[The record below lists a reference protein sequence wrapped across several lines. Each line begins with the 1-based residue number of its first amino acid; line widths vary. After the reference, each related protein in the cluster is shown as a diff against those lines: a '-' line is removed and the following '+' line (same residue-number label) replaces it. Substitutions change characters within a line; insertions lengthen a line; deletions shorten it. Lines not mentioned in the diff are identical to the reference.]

1 MKKVDIHS
9 YFTTHEI
16 EYFKSIGEYEN
27 ILNCINFINIMNEF
41 PDNLDEFMDK
51 FNDLPSDPKKQEAA
65 LLKLK
70 KQDPKFLKQL
80 SLLGDIFEECK
91 TESKVQKMTKKD
103 LQYEEINRLAE
114 LSRRELK
121 LF

>member
-9 YFTTHEI
+9 YFTTYEI
-16 EYFKSIGEYEN
+16 EYFKSIDEYEN
-27 ILNCINFINIMNEF
+27 ILNCIKFINIMNQF
-41 PDNLDEFMDK
+41 PDNPDEFMDK
-51 FNDLPSDPKKQEAA
+51 FNDLPNDPKKRDST

-80 SLLGDIFEECK
+80 SLLGDVFEECK
-91 TESKVQKMTKKD
+91 TEAKVQKMTKKD
-103 LQYEEINRLAE
+103 LQREELKKLVD
-114 LSRRELK
+114 LSNKELK

>member
-9 YFTTHEI
+9 YFTTYEI
-16 EYFKSIGEYEN
+16 EYFKSIDEYEN
-27 ILNCINFINIMNEF
+27 ILNCIKFINIMNQF
-41 PDNLDEFMDK
+41 PDNPDEFMDK
-51 FNDLPSDPKKQEAA
+51 FNDLPNDTKKRDST

-80 SLLGDIFEECK
+80 SLLGDVFEECK
-91 TESKVQKMTKKD
+91 TEAKVQKMTKKD
-103 LQYEEINRLAE
+103 LQREELKKLVD
-114 LSRRELK
+114 LSNKELK

>member
-27 ILNCINFINIMNEF
+27 ILNCVNFINIMNQF
-41 PDNLDEFMDK
+41 PDNTDEFMDK
-51 FNDLPSDPKKQEAA
+51 FNDLPSDPKKREAT

-70 KQDPKFLKQL
+70 KQDPKFLTQL
-80 SLLGDIFEECK
+80 ACLGDIIEECK
-91 TESKVQKMTKKD
+91 SDAKVQKLTKKD
-103 LQYEEINRLAE
+103 LQNAELNRLVE
-114 LSRRELK
+114 LSKKELK

>member
-1 MKKVDIHS
+1 MKKLDIHS
-9 YFTTHEI
+9 YFTTYEI

-27 ILNCINFINIMNEF
+27 ILNCIKFINVMNEF
-41 PDNLDEFMDK
+41 PDNPDEFMDK
-51 FNDLPSDPKKQEAA
+51 FNDLPSDPKKRDAA

-80 SLLGDIFEECK
+80 SLLGDVFEECK
-91 TESKVQKMTKKD
+91 TEAKVQKMTKKD
-103 LQYEEINRLAE
+103 LQNEELNKLAE